1 MSVIV
6 TVRIPKKLR
15 DEAKAYGINISELL
29 RRALIEELRKKRL
42 KRINLLQENAR
53 KILAKISRGRIV
65 EAIREIRNES

>member
-6 TVRIPKKLR
+6 TVRISKKLR